1 MFVNTTLK
9 NHIETSSTI
18 QTRATILAE
27 WNMNVPDNIFK
38 LGNYRNRDNKKA
50 SLSFDAN
57 DVLNSYTGATD
68 ADIVVD
74 NGYDNEDLPSLFSKT
89 KEQYNMFYSLEDC
102 IKPFRPRSGINKA
115 FYIPGR
121 HFHNFNTNLIENQE
135 SATFAYDAKGAL
147 IYEYEKD
154 AQGNFVYEK
163 DSNGIVKNDSNNLPI
178 KKIKN
183 IVYDNSI
190 NGVSSFTQRPRYYMA
205 SRDDQFKYWT
215 SYRKEK
221 ENDASTDAKERGIAT
236 RSPNNQYPIEDASPF
251 VVYKENIPANRLIVK
266 MQTHVGTKNLGPFK
280 TSTASISD
288 PLYGNSNK
296 QVPINWRI
304 EYLSGNSWVSAKTF
318 NANSLRDDGFPVI
331 GEDGYVELSYGLIT
345 PIEYKNKFIHV
356 EKISSTTLLP
366 NRSIDGYAYLLA
378 TSPTDKGLYY
388 IWNDTTKVY
397 ETFIP
402 EYGWKLTNSD
412 LTKETNFVTDFT
424 SPEYFIKDNITTYRE
439 FQYVRGVRIVVD
451 AMNKFD
457 STFDLIEMSPRLV
470 ANISNKTMEYKV
482 TKQSSGL
489 GSTSLPVEQLLA
501 STGSISIFDDDQA
514 FNENNTNSIISKY
527 VTKNIKFNF
536 YETFLNISGDDYS
549 VPIKTLYSEGFPQA
563 DVTGGTIS
571 LELRDFYFY
580 FESMLAPKLF
590 LTNISVSYAI
600 SILLDAIG
608 FSNYVYK
615 RIEGEIDPVIPYFF
629 VGPDQSVAQ
638 VLNDLAVS
646 TQTAM
651 FFDEYNN
658 FIAMS
663 KNYLMPT
670 STQRSLDTTLIG
682 SKTNDVVVGID
693 LSSEDAGA
701 YSNTVEEFFDG
712 GLYSSTYWEDELGGN
727 SPSLSENSMRII
739 KNKLITGKKLPNIIS
754 IASQDKKIYND
765 GKINYTSR
773 YIDKTYAAIG
783 EETISSAENKFWV
796 YKPSLLWEISNYEEL
811 KGSNQKSSGFTL
823 SALALNS
830 PLVGQAPTVV
840 ANQLINNVI
849 DFGES
854 IYLISRNQGYFYANG
869 EIIRYDAVQYFVDGI
884 GNVWIS
890 SDSEYK
896 NYLNKLKYNGKIYPN
911 GKVRIY
917 SEPYYETVSGIT
929 RMRNGAVAQH
939 GRAQFGTP
947 IVSHKAALDP
957 YWVSTSNR
965 RGCLMDSKYL
975 FGDTTFSGT
984 TSAGTAGI
992 SNTIANSAFVNGVIK
1007 RFLSEYQLTETERS
1021 SIQSIDPAKNKGL
1034 VQSSALVFK
1043 GKDFIATD
1051 PKPIDHV
1058 SYVYKTLDKA
1068 VFKHFGTRMRIIG
1081 DIGGELKTQ
1090 SGDVIST
1097 AVPLSGM
1104 PYYKN
1109 NSTSPEQNVNV
1120 SGNSGGIA
1128 ILLNPETNNG
1138 YYFEIVALD
1147 GATTDTSNIIFYKIE
1162 QGTGEANAIPTLLF
1176 NAFNEQVQYDSGDFA
1191 GISRKY
1197 NEQYTTVYDLAVEY
1211 EDLANKNTRRFYLYI
1226 NDVLVGQVDDT
1237 SPLQAYQSTAL
1248 FVRGSSKC
1256 MFENFYAL
1264 TNNYSQDSSFV
1275 INDQVG
1281 KVFSST
1287 PITANQSLKK
1297 YAMSGILQEAYL
1309 TGLSPSTAPV
1319 YSIYFEEFGTI
1330 MRECSYINAKFD
1342 NAYPALYAKI
1352 VNAPDRVKEY
1362 TISGF
1367 EANAYG
1373 AEFLIFNATDT
1384 LIDVS
1389 TTTSNFLKIQGIAFT
1404 SDSSNELTVDDYF
1417 KKKSSFSDPELVG
1430 DVVVYSPNIEKEK
1443 YNNIKLSRMNYGKSA
1458 FSIEGQYIQTT
1469 EDAEN
1474 LMGWLVD
1481 KLMVPRKAIGL
1492 EIFANTTIQ
1501 LGDIVSIDYK
1511 NNDNLDLVTSS
1522 TSRFVVYNIEYSRGL
1537 DGPQMT
1543 IYLSEV

>member
-18 QTRATILAE
+18 ETRATILAE

-50 SLSFDAN
+50 SLSFDKDDVAN
-57 DVLNSYTGATD
+57 FYTGATD

-74 NGYDNEDLPSLFSKT
+74 NGYDNEGQPSLFSKT

-102 IKPFRPRSGINKA
+102 LKPFRPRSGINKA

-121 HFHNFNTNLIENQE
+121 YFHNFNTNLIENQE
-135 SATFAYDAKGAL
+135 FYQTDSAGNF
-147 IYEYEKD
+147 IYEYQKD
-154 AQGNFVYEK
+154 SAGNFIYEK
-163 DSNGIVKNDSNNLPI
+163 DINGIVLNDTNNQPI
-178 KKIKN
+178 KVKNKITN
-183 IVYDNSI
+183 NSI
-190 NGVSSFTQRPRYYMA
+190 NTVSAFTQRPRYYMA

-215 SYRKEK
+215 SYRTEK
-221 ENDASTDAKERGIAT
+221 ENDAEYVTKERGIAT
-236 RSPNNQYPIEDASPF
+236 NSANNQYPIEDVSPF
-251 VVYKENIPANRLIVK
+251 VVYKENVPANRLIIK
-266 MQTHVGTKNLGPFK
+266 MQTHAGTKNLGPFK
-280 TSTASISD
+280 TSTASVAD

-304 EYLSGNSWVSAKTF
+304 EYLSGNSWVPAKTF
-318 NANSLRDDGFPVI
+318 NANSLRDDGTAVI
-331 GEDGYVELSYGLIT
+331 NEDGYVELSYGLIT
-345 PIEYKNKFIHV
+345 PIEYKTRFIHV

-366 NRSIDGYAYLLA
+366 NKSIDGYAYLLVA
-378 TSPTDKGLYY
+378 SSTDKGLYY
-388 IWNDTTKVY
+388 IWNNTTKVY

-424 SPEYFIKDNITTYRE
+424 SPEYFIKNNVTTYRE
-439 FQYVRGVRIVVD
+439 FQYVKGIRIVVD

-457 STFDLIEMSPRLV
+457 STFDLIEMSPRLI
-470 ANISNKTMEYKV
+470 ANISNKTIDYKV
-482 TKQSSGL
+482 TKQLSDL
-489 GSTSLPVEQLLA
+489 GSTSLPVGQLLA
-501 STGSISIFDDDQA
+501 STGNISIFDDDQA
-514 FNENNTNSIISKY
+514 FNENNTNSIIAKY

-536 YETFLNISGDDYS
+536 YETFLNINNNDYS

-563 DVTGGTIS
+563 EVTGGTIS

-615 RIEGEIDPVIPYFF
+615 RIDGELDPVIPYFF
-629 VGPDQSVAQ
+629 VGPDQSVAE
-638 VLNDLAVS
+638 VLNDLAIS

-670 STQRSLDTTLIG
+670 ALQRPAGITLIG
-682 SKTNDVVVGID
+682 SKTNEDDGVV
-693 LSSEDAGA
+693 E
-701 YSNTVEEFFDG
+701 
-712 GLYSSTYWEDELGGN
+712 
-727 SPSLSENSMRII
+727 
-739 KNKLITGKKLPNIIS
+739 NKLITGKKLPNIIS
-754 IASQDKKIYND
+754 LASQDKKIYND

-773 YIDKTYAAIG
+773 YIDKTYSALG
-783 EETISSAENKFWV
+783 EEIISSAENKFWV

-811 KGSNQKSSGFTL
+811 KGSSQKSSGFTL

-830 PLVGQAPTVV
+830 PLIGEAPTVV
-840 ANQLINNVI
+840 NHQLINNVI

-869 EIIRYDAVQYFVDGI
+869 EVIRYDAVQYFVDGI
-884 GNVWIS
+884 GNIWIN

-917 SEPYYETVSGIT
+917 SEPYYETVSGVT
-929 RMRNGAVAQH
+929 RMKNGAVAQH
-939 GRAQFGTP
+939 GRAQFGTV

-957 YWVSTSNR
+957 YWASTSNR

-984 TSAGTAGI
+984 TVAGSAGV
-992 SNTIANSAFVNGVIK
+992 SNTIANSASINGVIK
-1007 RFLSEYQLTETERS
+1007 RFLSEYQLTETERA
-1021 SIQSIDPAKNKGL
+1021 SIQSIDPGKNKGL

-1043 GKDFIATD
+1043 GKDFTAEES
-1051 PKPIDHV
+1051 KPIDHI
-1058 SYVYKTLDKA
+1058 SYVYKTLDKS
-1068 VFKHFGTRMRIIG
+1068 VFKHFGTRIRIIG
-1081 DIGGELKTQ
+1081 EIGGELKTQ
-1090 SGDVIST
+1090 SGNTIST
-1097 AVPLSGM
+1097 SIPLSGM
-1104 PYYKN
+1104 AYYKN

-1138 YYFEIVALD
+1138 YYFEVIALD

-1162 QGTGEANAIPTLLF
+1162 QGVGGTSAIPTLLF
-1176 NAFNEQVQYDSGDFA
+1176 NAFNEQIQYDSGDFA

-1226 NDVLVGQVDDT
+1226 NDFLIGQVDDT
-1237 SPLQAYQSTAL
+1237 SPLPAYQSTAL

-1256 MFENFYAL
+1256 MFENIYAL
-1264 TNNYSQDSSFV
+1264 TNNYSQDSGFL
-1275 INDQVG
+1275 INNQVG

-1287 PITANQSLKK
+1287 SITANDSLKK
-1297 YAMSGILQEAYL
+1297 YALSGILQEAYL
-1309 TGLSPSTAPV
+1309 TGLSTFTTPV

-1330 MRECSYINAKFD
+1330 MRECSYINARFD

-1352 VNAPDRVKEY
+1352 VNAPDKVKEY

-1373 AEFLIFNATDT
+1373 AEFLVFNATDT
-1384 LIDVS
+1384 LLDLS

-1430 DVVVYSPNIEKEK
+1430 DLIVYSPNIEKEK
-1443 YNNIKLSRMNYGKSA
+1443 YNNVKLSRMNYGKSA

-1511 NNDNLDLVTSS
+1511 NNDGLDLVTSS

-1537 DGPQMT
+1537 DGPKMN

>member
-18 QTRATILAE
+18 ETRATILAE

-38 LGNYRNRDNKKA
+38 LGNYRNRDTKKIP
-50 SLSFDAN
+50 LSFDATDTN
-57 DVLNSYTGATD
+57 NAYTGATD
-68 ADIVVD
+68 SDIVVD
-74 NGYDNEDLPSLFSKT
+74 NGYDNDDLPSLFSKIE
-89 KEQYNMFYSLEDC
+89 EQYNMFYSLEDC

-121 HFHNFNTNLIENQE
+121 HFHNFNTNSIDNQQFYE
-135 SATFAYDAKGAL
+135 TDAAGNF
-147 IYEYEKD
+147 IYEYETD
-154 AQGNFVYEK
+154 AEGKFVYEK

-178 KKIKN
+178 KKIKYKK
-183 IVYDNSI
+183 VKDSV
-190 NGVSSFTQRPRYYMA
+190 NGISSFTQRPRYYMGA
-205 SRDDQFKYWT
+205 RDDQFKYWT
-215 SYRKEK
+215 SFRKE
-221 ENDASTDAKERGIAT
+221 NGTDINSPERGISKNST
-236 RSPNNQYPIEDASPF
+236 NSQYPIEDAAPF
-251 VVYKENIPANRLIVK
+251 VVYKENVPANRLIVK
-266 MQTHVGTKNLGPFK
+266 MQTHVGSKNLGPFN
-280 TSTASISD
+280 TSTTPIAD

-318 NANSLRDDGFPVI
+318 NANSLRDDATPI
-331 GEDGYVELSYGLIT
+331 INEDGYVELSYGLIL
-345 PIEYKNKFIHV
+345 PIEHKNRFIHV

-366 NRSIDGYAYLLA
+366 NKSIDGYAYLVVESA
-378 TSPTDKGLYY
+378 TDKGVYH
-388 IWNDTTKVY
+388 IWNNTTKVY
-397 ETFIP
+397 QTFVP

-424 SPEYFIKDNITTYRE
+424 SPEYFIKDNVTTYRE

-457 STFDLIEMSPRLV
+457 STFDLIEMSPRLI
-470 ANISNKTMEYKV
+470 ANISNKTINYKV
-482 TKQSSGL
+482 TKQLSDL
-489 GSTSLPVEQLLA
+489 GSTSLPVGQLLA
-501 STGSISIFDDDQA
+501 STGNISIFDDDQA

-536 YETFLNISGDDYS
+536 YETLLNVSGNDYS

-608 FSNYVYK
+608 FTNYIYK
-615 RIEGEIDPVIPYFF
+615 RIEGESDPIIPYFF
-629 VGPDQSVAQ
+629 VGPDTNVAE
-638 VLNDLAVS
+638 VLNELAIS

-663 KNYLMPT
+663 KNYLIPEA
-670 STQRSLDTTLIG
+670 SKRSIDTTLIG
-682 SKTNDVVVGID
+682 SKTNDVLVEID
-693 LSSEDAGA
+693 LTSEDAGV
-701 YSNTVEEFFDG
+701 YSNTAEEFFDG
-712 GLYSSTYWEDELGGN
+712 GLYSTEYWEDELGGN
-727 SPSLSENSMRII
+727 SPSLSENSVSII

-773 YIDKTYAAIG
+773 YIDKTFSAIG
-783 EETISSAENKFWV
+783 EETISSASNKFWV

-823 SALALNS
+823 SAIGLNS
-830 PLVGQAPTVV
+830 TLINEAPTVMD
-840 ANQLINNVI
+840 NQLKNNVI

-869 EIIRYDAVQYFVDGI
+869 EVIRYDAVQYFVEGLENP
-884 GNVWIS
+884 NVWIS

-896 NYLNKLKYNGKIYPN
+896 NYLNKLKYNGKLYPT

-917 SEPYYETVSGIT
+917 SEPYYETVNGVI
-929 RMRNGAVAQH
+929 RMVNGSVAKH
-939 GRAQFGTP
+939 GRAQFGTT
-947 IVSHKAALDP
+947 IVSHKAALDEHW
-957 YWVSTSNR
+957 YSLTNR
-965 RGCLMDSKYL
+965 RGCLMESQYL
-975 FGDTTFSGT
+975 FGDTTFDGT
-984 TSAGTAGI
+984 TGAGPAGI

-1007 RFLSEYQLTETERS
+1007 RFLSEHPFTETERAS
-1021 SIQSIDPAKNKGL
+1021 LQSIDPVKNKGL

-1051 PKPIDHV
+1051 PKPINHI
-1058 SYVYKTLDKA
+1058 SYVYKKLDKA
-1068 VFKHFGTRMRIIG
+1068 VFKHFGTKMRIIG
-1081 DIGGELKTQ
+1081 DRDEQIKTE
-1090 SGDVIST
+1090 SSNIIST

-1104 PYYKN
+1104 TYYSN
-1109 NSTSPEQNVNV
+1109 GSTSPEQSVV
-1120 SGNSGGIA
+1120 ISGNSGGIA

-1138 YYFEIVALD
+1138 YYFEVIALD
-1147 GATTDTSNIIFYKIE
+1147 GATTNTSNIIFYKIE
-1162 QGTGEANAIPTLLF
+1162 EGTGQANAIPTLLF
-1176 NAFNEQVQYDSGDFA
+1176 NAFNEQIQYDSGDFA

-1197 NEQYTTVYDLAVEY
+1197 GEQFTTVYDLAVEY

-1226 NDVLVGQVDDT
+1226 NDILIGQVDDT
-1237 SPLQAYQSTAL
+1237 SPLPAYQNTAL
-1248 FVRGSSKC
+1248 FIRGSSKC

-1264 TNNYSQDSSFV
+1264 TNNYSQNSGFV
-1275 INDQVG
+1275 VNNQIS
-1281 KVFSST
+1281 KVFAAKDVT
-1287 PITANQSLKK
+1287 VNQSLRK
-1297 YAMSGILQEAYL
+1297 YAMSGILQETYL
-1309 TGLSPSTAPV
+1309 SGLSPLTTP
-1319 YSIYFEEFGTI
+1319 IYDIHFEEFGTI
-1330 MRECSYINAKFD
+1330 MRECAYINARFD

-1352 VNAPDRVKEY
+1352 VNAPDKVKEY

-1384 LIDVS
+1384 LLDVS

-1417 KKKSSFSDPELVG
+1417 KKKSSFSDPELK
-1430 DVVVYSPNIEKEK
+1430 DDKIVYSPNIQKEK
-1443 YNNIKLSRMNYGKSA
+1443 YNNVKLSRMNYGTSA
-1458 FSIEGQYIQTT
+1458 FSIQGEYIQNT
-1469 EDAEN
+1469 EDAEE

-1481 KLMVPRKAIGL
+1481 KLMVPKKAIGL
-1492 EIFANTTIQ
+1492 KIFANPTIQ

-1511 NNDNLDLVTSS
+1511 NNNGLDLVTSS
-1522 TSRFVVYNIEYSRGL
+1522 TSRFVIYNIDYSRSL
-1537 DGPQMT
+1537 QGPDMT

>member
-1 MFVNTTLK
+1 VFVNTALK
-9 NHIETSSTI
+9 NHIETSPTI

-38 LGNYRNRDNKKA
+38 LGNYRNRDTTKA
-50 SLSFDAN
+50 SLSFDKDDVAN
-57 DVLNSYTGATD
+57 LYTGATD

-74 NGYDNEDLPSLFSKT
+74 NGYDNDDVPSLFSKT

-102 IKPFRPRSGINKA
+102 VKPFRPRSGINKA

-135 SATFAYDAKGAL
+135 SATFAYDGNGAL

-154 AQGNFVYEK
+154 SQGNFVYEK
-163 DSNGIVKNDSNNLPI
+163 YANGVVKNDSNNLPI

-183 IVYDNSI
+183 IVVNNSI
-190 NGVSSFTQRPRYYMA
+190 NGVSSFTQRPRYYMP

-215 SYRKEK
+215 SYRTEK
-221 ENDASTDAKERGIAT
+221 ENEADSVTKERGIST
-236 RSPNNQYPIEDASPF
+236 RSANNQYPIEDVAPF
-251 VVYKENIPANRLIVK
+251 VVYKENVPANRLIVK

-280 TSTASISD
+280 TSTASIAD

-304 EYLSGNSWVSAKTF
+304 EYLSGNSWIAAKTF
-318 NANSLRDDGFPVI
+318 NANSLRDNGLPVI
-331 GEDGYVELSYGLIT
+331 NEDGYVELSYGLII
-345 PIEYKNKFIHV
+345 PIQYKDRFIHA

-366 NRSIDGYAYLLA
+366 TKSIDGYGYLLI
-378 TSPTDKGLYY
+378 TSPTDKGVYY
-388 IWNDTTKVY
+388 VWNNITKVY

-402 EYGWKLTNSD
+402 EYGWKLTNTD
-412 LTKETNFVTDFT
+412 LTKETNFLTDFT
-424 SPEYFIKDNITTYRE
+424 SPEFFIKDNITTYRE
-439 FQYVRGVRIVVD
+439 FQYVRGIRIVVES
-451 AMNKFD
+451 MNKFD
-457 STFDLIEMSPRLV
+457 STFDLIEMSPRLI
-470 ANISNKTMEYKV
+470 ADISNKTINYKV
-482 TKQSSGL
+482 TKQLSDL
-489 GSTSLPVEQLLA
+489 GSTSLPVGQLLA

-514 FNENNTNSIISKY
+514 FNENNTSSIVSKY

-536 YETFLNISGDDYS
+536 YETFLNISGNDYS

-563 DVTGGTIS
+563 DITGGTIS

-590 LTNISVSYAI
+590 LTNVSVSYAI
-600 SILLDAIG
+600 SILLDSIG

-615 RIEGEIDPVIPYFF
+615 RIEGELDPVIPYFF
-629 VGPDQSVAQ
+629 VGPDQSVAE
-638 VLNDLAVS
+638 VLNSLAVS

-670 STQRSLDTTLIG
+670 STQRSIDTTLIG

-693 LSSEDAGA
+693 LSSEDAGT
-701 YSNTVEEFFDG
+701 YSNTIEEFFDG

-739 KNKLITGKKLPNIIS
+739 KNQLIPGKKLPNIIS

-773 YIDKTYAAIG
+773 YIDKTYSSIG
-783 EETISSAENKFWV
+783 EETATSAENRFWV

-823 SALALNS
+823 SAIALNS
-830 PLVGQAPTVV
+830 TLVAQAPTVV
-840 ANQLINNVI
+840 NYQLTNNVI

-869 EIIRYDAVQYFVDGI
+869 EIIRYDAIQYFVDGI

-896 NYLNKLKYNGKIYPN
+896 NYLNKLKYNGKIYAT

-929 RMRNGAVAQH
+929 RMKNGVVAQH

-947 IVSHKAALDP
+947 IVSHKAAIDP
-957 YWVSTSNR
+957 YWTNVENR
-965 RGCLMDSKYL
+965 KGCLMSSKYL
-975 FGDTTFSGT
+975 FGGTAFEGSTTT
-984 TSAGTAGI
+984 GTAGI
-992 SNTIANSAFVNGVIK
+992 SNTISNSSFVNGVIK

-1043 GKDFIATD
+1043 GKDFIAED
-1051 PKPIDHV
+1051 PKPIDHI
-1058 SYVYKTLDKA
+1058 SYVYKTLDNS
-1068 VFKHFGTRMRIIG
+1068 VFKHFGTRMRVIG
-1081 DIGGELKTQ
+1081 EIGGELKIENG
-1090 SGDVIST
+1090 SVIST
-1097 AVPLSGM
+1097 SVPLSGM
-1104 PYYKN
+1104 TYYQN
-1109 NSTSPEQNVNV
+1109 NSSSPEQNVNI
-1120 SGNSGGIA
+1120 SGNSGGLA
-1128 ILLNPETNNG
+1128 VLLNPETNNG
-1138 YYFEIVALD
+1138 YYFEIIALD
-1147 GATTDTSNIIFYKIE
+1147 GATENISNVIFYKIE
-1162 QGTGEANAIPTLLF
+1162 QGVGTSDAIPTLLF
-1176 NAFNEQVQYDSGDFA
+1176 NTYNKQIQYDSGDFA

-1197 NEQYTTVYDLAVEY
+1197 NEPFTTVYDLAVEY
-1211 EDLANKNTRRFYLYI
+1211 EDLANKNTRRFYLYV
-1226 NDVLVGQVDDT
+1226 NDILVGQVDDT
-1237 SPLQAYQSTAL
+1237 SPLPAYQSTAL

-1256 MFENFYAL
+1256 MFENIYAL
-1264 TNNYSQDSSFV
+1264 TNNYSQDSGFTV
-1275 INDQVG
+1275 NNQVG
-1281 KVFSST
+1281 KVFSPT
-1287 PITANQSLKK
+1287 PITANESLKK
-1297 YAMSGILQEAYL
+1297 YALSGILQESYL
-1309 TGLSPSTAPV
+1309 SGLSSLTTPA

-1342 NAYPALYAKI
+1342 NAYPALYAKL

-1373 AEFLIFNATDT
+1373 AEFLVFNATDM
-1384 LIDVS
+1384 LLDVS

-1417 KKKSSFSDPELVG
+1417 KKRSSFSDPELVG
-1430 DVVVYSPNIEKEK
+1430 DTIVYSPNIEKEK
-1443 YNNIKLSRMNYGKSA
+1443 YNNIKLSRMNYGKSD

-1469 EDAEN
+1469 EDAEH
-1474 LMGWLVD
+1474 LMGWLID

-1511 NNDNLDLVTSS
+1511 NNDNLDLVASS
-1522 TSRFVVYNIEYSRGL
+1522 TSRFVIYHIEYSRGL
-1537 DGPQMT
+1537 DGPKMT
-1543 IYLSEV
+1543 VYLSEV

>member
-18 QTRATILAE
+18 ETRATILAE

-38 LGNYRNRDNKKA
+38 LGNYRNRDTGIGKA
-50 SLSFDAN
+50 SLSFDATDTN
-57 DVLNSYTGATD
+57 SSYTGATD

-74 NGYDNEDLPSLFSKT
+74 NGYDNEGVPSLFSKT

-102 IKPFRPRSGINKA
+102 VKPFRPRSGINKA

-121 HFHNFNTNLIENQE
+121 YFHNFNTNLIENQE
-135 SATFAYDAKGAL
+135 FWQTDAAGNF
-147 IYEYEKD
+147 IYEYETD
-154 AQGNFVYEK
+154 ADGNFIYEK
-163 DSNGIVKNDSNNLPI
+163 DANGIVKNDSNNKPI

-183 IVYDNSI
+183 KITNNSI
-190 NGVSSFTQRPRYYMA
+190 NSISSFTQRPRYYMGA
-205 SRDDQFKYWT
+205 RDDQFKYWT
-215 SYRKEK
+215 SYRKEHG
-221 ENDASTDAKERGIAT
+221 TDANSPERGISKNST
-236 RSPNNQYPIEDASPF
+236 NNQYPIEDVGPF
-251 VVYKENIPANRLIVK
+251 VVYKENVPANRLIVK
-266 MQTHVGTKNLGPFK
+266 MQTHVGTKNLGPFN
-280 TSTASISD
+280 TSSAPIAD

-296 QVPINWRI
+296 QVPVNWRI
-304 EYLSGNSWVSAKTF
+304 EYLSGNSWVPAKTF
-318 NANSLRDDGFPVI
+318 NANSLRDDATPI
-331 GEDGYVELSYGLIT
+331 INEDGYVELSYGLIV

-356 EKISSTTLLP
+356 EKISSMTLLP
-366 NRSIDGYAYLLA
+366 NKSIDGYAYLVVESA
-378 TSPTDKGLYY
+378 TDKGTYH

-397 ETFIP
+397 QTFIP

-424 SPEYFIKDNITTYRE
+424 SPEYFIKNNVTTYRE
-439 FQYVRGVRIVVD
+439 FQYIRGVRIVVD

-470 ANISNKTMEYKV
+470 ANISNKTINYKV
-482 TKQSSGL
+482 TKQLSDL
-489 GSTSLPVEQLLA
+489 GSTSLPVGQLLA
-501 STGSISIFDDDQA
+501 STGTISIFDDDQA

-536 YETFLNISGDDYS
+536 YETFLNINNNDYS

-563 DVTGGTIS
+563 DITGGTIS

-608 FSNYVYK
+608 FTNYVYK

-629 VGPDQSVAQ
+629 VGPDQSVAE
-638 VLNDLAVS
+638 VLNSLAVS

-670 STQRSLDTTLIG
+670 AAQRSIDTTLIG

-693 LSSEDAGA
+693 LSSEDAGL
-701 YSNTVEEFFDG
+701 YTNVTEEFFDG
-712 GLYSSTYWEDELGGN
+712 GLYGTEYWEDELGGN
-727 SPSLSENSMRII
+727 SPSLSENYMRVI

-773 YIDKTYAAIG
+773 YIDKTYSAIG

-811 KGSNQKSSGFTL
+811 KGSSQKSSGFTL

-830 PLVGQAPTVV
+830 TLVGQAPTVV

-869 EIIRYDAVQYFVDGI
+869 EIIKYDAVQYFVEGI

-917 SEPYYETVSGIT
+917 SEPYYETVSGVT

-939 GRAQFGTP
+939 GREQFGTS
-947 IVSHKAALDP
+947 IVSHKAALDD
-957 YWVSTSNR
+957 YWFSTSYR

-1007 RFLSEYQLTETERS
+1007 RFLSEYQITETERS
-1021 SIQSIDPAKNKGL
+1021 SVKSIDPVKNKGM

-1043 GKDFIATD
+1043 GKEFITTD
-1051 PKPIDHV
+1051 PKPIDHI

-1090 SGDVIST
+1090 SGNVIST

-1104 PYYKN
+1104 KYYTN
-1109 NSTSPEQNVNV
+1109 NSPSPEQNVVV
-1120 SGNSGGIA
+1120 SGNSGGLA

-1138 YYFEIVALD
+1138 YYFEVIALD
-1147 GATTDTSNIIFYKIE
+1147 GATKDTSNIIFYKIE

-1176 NAFNEQVQYDSGDFA
+1176 NAFNEQIQYDSGDFA
-1191 GISRKY
+1191 GISKKY
-1197 NEQYTTVYDLAVEY
+1197 AEEYTTVYDLAVEY

-1226 NDVLVGQVDDT
+1226 NNVLIGQVDDT
-1237 SPLQAYQSTAL
+1237 SPLPAYQNTAL
-1248 FVRGSSKC
+1248 FIRGSSKC

-1264 TNNYSQDSSFV
+1264 TNNYSQDAGFIVS
-1275 INDQVG
+1275 DQVG
-1281 KVFSST
+1281 KVFSQT
-1287 PITANQSLKK
+1287 NINVDQSLRR
-1297 YAMSGILQEAYL
+1297 YAMSGILQESYL
-1309 TGLSPSTAPV
+1309 SNISSLTPPA

-1330 MRECSYINAKFD
+1330 MRECAYINARFD

-1352 VNAPDRVKEY
+1352 VNAPDKVKEY

-1384 LIDVS
+1384 LLDVS

-1404 SDSSNELTVDDYF
+1404 NDSSNELTVDDYF
-1417 KKKSSFSDPELVG
+1417 KKKSSFSDPELKG
-1430 DVVVYSPNIEKEK
+1430 DVIVYSPNIEKEK
-1443 YNNIKLSRMNYGKSA
+1443 YNNVKLSRMNYGRSA
-1458 FSIEGQYIQTT
+1458 FSIETEYIQTT

-1481 KLMVPRKAIGL
+1481 KLMVPKKAIGL
-1492 EIFANTTIQ
+1492 EIFADTTIQ

-1511 NNDNLDLVTSS
+1511 NNDNLDLVTPS
-1522 TSRFVVYNIEYSRGL
+1522 TSRFVVYNIEYSRSL
-1537 DGPQMT
+1537 SGPDMT